1 MAQMGKAVGDVGS
14 LFIQIVVYAL
24 IVGSILGASA
34 FTSLTIINTTALQST
49 FGSFVT
55 AITALV
61 VVGGTI
67 LGVMWIMPYV
77 KKLLGK
83 KSGLNMSA

>member
-1 MAQMGKAVGDVGS
+1 MGKAVGDVGS

>member
-55 AITALV
+55 AITALI